1 MLGGVP
7 DHDDIDLRTERLATL
22 GLVAAGI
29 GHDLRN
35 PLAVI
40 ESSSFILRGIVSDER
55 GRRHVETITKAVQS
69 CNRIVSSLLELT
81 RGGPVDRRPVH
92 PEDVFAAALRQLVVP
107 PTATVDVVVDEGL
120 ILQADGGLLEQAVA
134 NLVANALHSLD
145 GKVGRITASARRREG
160 GAEIAV
166 ADDGPGFDPAIL
178 PHAFDPLVTGRLAG
192 IGLGLALVHS
202 IADRHDGRVV
212 AENRPSGGAL
222 VRMWLPMAAS
232 AGGLP

>member
-1 MLGGVP
+1 MP
-7 DHDDIDLRTERLATL
+7 DPDDSQRRTERLATL

-40 ESSSFILRGIVSDER
+40 ESSAFILRRIVADER
-55 GRRHVETITKAVQS
+55 GRRHAETITKAVQS

-81 RGGPVDRRPVH
+81 RSGPLDRRPVH
-92 PEDVFAAALRQLVVP
+92 PEDVFAAALGQIVVP
-107 PTATVDVVVDEGL
+107 PTATVDVVVEEGL
-120 ILQADGGLLEQAVA
+120 ILQADGGLLEQVVA

-145 GKVGRITASARRREG
+145 GRVGRITISAQRRDQ
-160 GAEIAV
+160 GAEIIV
-166 ADDGPGFDPAIL
+166 GDDGPGFDPAIL

-192 IGLGLALVHS
+192 VGLGLALVHS

-212 AENRPSGGAL
+212 AENRPGGGGV
-222 VRMWLPMAAS
+222 VRLWLPMAARE
-232 AGGLP
+232 GGSP

>member
-1 MLGGVP
+1 MADG
-7 DHDDIDLRTERLATL
+7 DDDEHSTARLATL

-40 ESSSFILRGIVSDER
+40 ESSAFILRRIVADER
-55 GRRHVETITKAVQS
+55 GLRHVETIAKAVQS

-81 RGGPVDRRPVH
+81 RLGPVDRRPVH
-92 PEDVFAAALRQLVVP
+92 PEDVLAGALGQIVVP
-107 PTATVDVVVDEGL
+107 KSATVNVVVEDGL
-120 ILQADGGLLEQAVA
+120 IFQADGGLLEQVVA

-145 GKVGRITASARRREG
+145 GRTGTITVSAQRRDD

-166 ADDGPGFDPAIL
+166 SDDGPGFDPAIL

-192 IGLGLALVHS
+192 VGLGLALVRS
-202 IADRHDGRVV
+202 IADRHGGRVV
-212 AENRPSGGAL
+212 AENRPGGGAV
-222 VRMWLPMAAS
+222 VRLWLPAS
-232 AGGLP
+232 RERSTP